1 MRGRVSDTWR
11 SQTPVGCLEWDGL
24 GVREMAWVSDSER
37 CQTPVGCLEWGGLVS
52 GRRPG
57 CLTPKGVRHRWVHL
71 AGARIRATMT
81 ARGARGCLT
90 PGGARHLWAVLHET
104 GLASGRWLG
113 RRTAYGGRYPRGRVG
128 GGRLRP
134 TQEAAARW

>member
-90 PGGARHLWAVLHET
+90 PGGVRHLWAVLNET
-104 GLASGRWLG
+104 GLASGRRPGCQTPTNVGWQ
-113 RRTAYGGRYPRGRVG
+113 RGCRFQ
-128 GGRLRP
+128 LSAF
-134 TQEAAARW
+134 AAA